1 MAAIMNSIDID
12 RPAEEVFAYATD
24 PAKFPEWQMDVTDV
38 RVEGA
43 HVGSQFVTV
52 CKIGGTERSM
62 TQEITENAP
71 PHRSAARGVDGPIRP
86 NATVAVE
93 SLGDER
99 CRVTFGLDFDG
110 RGVAAALAP
119 MVRRMAAKAAPTS
132 HQRLKELLE
141 GDE

>member
-71 PHRSAARGVDGPIRP
+71 PHRSGTKQRP
-86 NATVAVE
+86 TPFVNVE
-93 SLGDER
+93 
-99 CRVTFGLDFDG
+99 F
-110 RGVAAALAP
+110 P
-119 MVRRMAAKAAPTS
+119 MVDRYLPFCASR
-132 HQRLKELLE
+132 E
-141 GDE
+141 GSG